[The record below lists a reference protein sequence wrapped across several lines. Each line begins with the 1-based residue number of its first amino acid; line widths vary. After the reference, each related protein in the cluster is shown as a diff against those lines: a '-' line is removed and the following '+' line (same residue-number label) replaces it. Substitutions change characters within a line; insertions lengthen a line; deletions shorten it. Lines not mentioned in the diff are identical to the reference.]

1 MSRARVRPIVLNA
14 LVATTFTNV
23 AWSYLTWRYK
33 LGIGTIYVCPWV
45 LITTLWYGYRAQR
58 LGVYSRRLS
67 VIAND
72 LRSIRVAALPFLG
85 AIVLPF
91 LNFAVSS
98 QAPAKSPPVVIVLSG
113 VTWYLN
119 DLISIFSREVL
130 KIPQSFADPS

>member
-1 MSRARVRPIVLNA
+1 MSRVRIRPIVGNA
-14 LVATTFTNV
+14 LVATTVTNV
-23 AWSYLTWRYK
+23 AWTYLTWRYR

-58 LGVYSRRLS
+58 LGLYSGRLGA
-67 VIAND
+67 IAYD
-72 LRSIRVAALPFLG
+72 FRSIRVAALPFLG
-85 AIVLPF
+85 AVVLPL

-98 QAPAKSPPVVIVLSG
+98 QAPGKSPPVVIVVSG
-113 VTWYLN
+113 VSWYLN

>member
-1 MSRARVRPIVLNA
+1 MSPVRIRPIVANA
-14 LVATTFTNV
+14 IVATTLTNV

-33 LGIGTIYVCPWV
+33 LGIGTIYVCPWA

-58 LGVYSRRLS
+58 LGLYSGRLG
-67 VIAND
+67 VIAYD
-72 LRSIRVAALPFLG
+72 LRSIRVAALPFLA
-85 AIVLPF
+85 AIVLPL

-98 QAPAKSPPVVIVLSG
+98 QAPAKSPPVVILVSG